1 MAVSTEDSKPSSITA
16 LGCQTPET
24 SPTSPSALTPWGLG
38 ESSRAA
44 ARISR
49 TVSRESFPELSASVA
64 GTVSIARAKA
74 SIANLARPGSDSLA
88 FLTAFAILAWVAPP
102 PANSWPSSSAIL
114 VALKASC
121 SPRITSSVAV
131 SPAPPIARVTVA
143 GVLQSSMVITSST

>member
-24 SPTSPSALTPWGLG
+24 SPTSPSALTPCGVS

-49 TVSRESFPELSASVA
+49 TASRESFPELSASVA

-74 SIANLARPGSDSLA
+74 SIANRARPGSDSLA

-102 PANSWPSSSAIL
+102 PASSWPSSSAML
-114 VALKASC
+114 VALKAS
-121 SPRITSSVAV
+121 
-131 SPAPPIARVTVA
+131 
-143 GVLQSSMVITSST
+143 

>member
-24 SPTSPSALTPWGLG
+24 SPTSPSALTPCGLG

-49 TVSRESFPELSASVA
+49 TVSRGSFPELAASGA

-74 SIANLARPGSDSLA
+74 SIANLARPDSDSLA
-88 FLTAFAILAWVAPP
+88 FLTTFAILAWVAPP
-102 PANSWPSSSAIL
+102 PASNWPSSSAIL